1 MYEQVSLGFLFS
13 RNCPGL
19 DLTVSLMT
27 TDGSSYCWEITWWSG
42 RMYWNPGQAT
52 PKCTSMAY
60 GLFWV
65 EVPYEATYAKRTLW
79 PSFSDSLKSG
89 HKSVMWK
96 VLSGHPKEE
105 GYPLLLNLGNLG
117 PRNLYKQICYFFNL
131 LPQAQT
137 LSRVVPS
144 WTPQIFVLSIP
155 HKYCFLVYNHPLG
168 GTFQDHYSCALRP
181 WLGKIRVSRT

>member
-1 MYEQVSLGFLFS
+1 MSETRLTSSKSQLQFSVYEQVSLGFLFS

-60 GLFWV
+60 WLFWV
-65 EVPYEATYAKRTLW
+65 KVPYEATYAKGTLW

-117 PRNLYKQICYFFNL
+117 PRSLCKQICYFFNL

-137 LSRVVPS
+137 LFRSF
-144 WTPQIFVLSIP
+144 T
-155 HKYCFLVYNHPLG
+155 K
-168 GTFQDHYSCALRP
+168 
-181 WLGKIRVSRT
+181 